1 MRIDKGVMVALG
13 YGKFF
18 RSDSIVGLA
27 PIEED
32 RGPGRRTSVYVEGLD
47 QPLIASRSE
56 HAILSDLTGLSRN
69 EARGQEQYQ
78 LLRDILDTIA
88 EINPLL
94 RSIIRDQGNWDLD
107 ELEARAKEILQE
119 GESPYP
125 EHATVRSG

>member
-1 MRIDKGVMVALG
+1 MRVEKGIMVALG

-18 RSDSIVGLA
+18 RSDRVVGLA

-32 RGPGRRTSVYVEGLD
+32 RGPGRRTLVYVEGLD

-56 HAILSDLTGLSRN
+56 HAILSDLTGLSRA
-69 EARGQEQYQ
+69 ESRSQEQYQ
-78 LLRDILDTIA
+78 LLRDILDTVS

-107 ELEARAKEILQE
+107 ELEARAKEVLVDDSTYSVEAPQK
-119 GESPYP
+119 
-125 EHATVRSG
+125 